1 MHTLRPPNFVRFSGG
16 GYKQPRQ
23 RFFKSDFPK
32 CSYFICLQN
41 VRVIFGRRWLLT
53 QASNRGILKEE
64 NCHVL
69 FLWWQEWWKY
79 LGCQLETRSAGDA
92 GSLNTLGGWTM
103 LARPASAKQ
112 IKRVTSLF
120 GEFCKI
126 CYFRTG
132 RELSRVS
139 FRKDFWDRNL
149 GRASQLSANF
159 VSPCPR

>member
-41 VRVIFGRRWLLT
+41 VREIFGRRRLLT

-79 LGCQLETRSAGDA
+79 LRCQLETRSAGDA
-92 GSLNTLGGWTM
+92 GSSNTLEGWTV
-103 LARPASAKQ
+103 LARPASTKQ
-112 IKRVTSLF
+112 SKKVMSLF
-120 GEFCKI
+120 AEFST
-126 CYFRTG
+126 TG
-132 RELSRVS
+132 HFRVS
-139 FRKDFWDRNL
+139 KTLTFKVRPS
-149 GRASQLSANF
+149 AQLFLWKWVLFAWE
-159 VSPCPR
+159 